1 MTDRSDESRTNL
13 QILKGSNKELS
24 ASFRVLQVLEHR
36 LHRVNG
42 WGYTQGRGHLTIQEK
57 G

>member
-1 MTDRSDESRTNL
+1 MTDRAGESRTNL
-13 QILKGSNKELS
+13 QILKGGGEELS

-36 LHRVNG
+36 LHRVDG
-42 WGYTQGRGHLTIQEK
+42 WGYTQGRRHLTIQEK

>member
-1 MTDRSDESRTNL
+1 LLTAGESRTNL
-13 QILKGSNKELS
+13 QILKGGGEELS

-42 WGYTQGRGHLTIQEK
+42 WGYTQGRRHLTVQEE